1 MAGLLHSEGRVMAPR
16 ILIPLETDRLALI
29 ITSLGMVS
37 AQIPADSER
46 QTEIADT
53 IAYLG
58 NGDNWVIFDD

>member
-1 MAGLLHSEGRVMAPR
+1 MAPR